1 MVLLLYWN
9 ISNSGTAAAVVPLLV
24 LLQVPL
30 PILLQAGSSSSS
42 DLINYSWGREGGF
55 CRGRAAPCRT
65 VRVVKISNSRHKIE
79 VKILFTFHNWQHIS
93 CRSSLTDNFCWKKK
107 NIFFHYFL
115 CPLHTI
121 TDGTVLSIYYY
132 YQHCSF
138 LSLPLLFSLIFNLIP
153 LSLCRY
159 NSLSFDTLSFTHPL
173 YNSSYFFTKNRLWF
187 CSVSNIYN
195 IYLLLVWFVNCL
207 CDFKWR
213 FSF

>member
-107 NIFFHYFL
+107 KHIFPLFSLPSAHHYGWNSFL
-115 CPLHTI
+115 YLLLLPTL
-121 TDGTVLSIYYY
+121 
-132 YQHCSF
+132 F
-138 LSLPLLFSLIFNLIP
+138 LSL
-153 LSLCRY
+153 
-159 NSLSFDTLSFTHPL
+159 SLSPSFIFTYIQSYPSLFMYQYITLFFDTLSFIPPL

-187 CSVSNIYN
+187 CSVSTIY
-195 IYLLLVWFVNCL
+195 I
-207 CDFKWR
+207 
-213 FSF
+213 SFLPAL